1 MEDVGW
7 IGVRLMGFWIEF
19 LLGFMIECGRF
30 WSVCLM
36 GLLLLGSICF
46 SN

>member
-19 LLGFMIECGRF
+19 LMGFMIECGRF
-30 WSVCLM
+30 
-36 GLLLLGSICF
+36 
-46 SN
+46 